1 MVEDGRRNNS
11 ILPNM
16 SSALIDL
23 PPRPKILLMRQDRIG
38 DVFVSTPLFHAM
50 RQRFPE
56 AQIDVLLS
64 RNNKAAEFAIRLVV
78 NNVHILRKN
87 SPDMLRLLWKLRRE
101 RYDLLVDL
109 NHTVSTTSNMLIS
122 SAKAKHS
129 IVLESSKPSPA
140 TYIVPQGDR
149 RRRHI
154 VDVLCD
160 LTIPLGFEIA
170 PDQRR
175 PLIPIADQLL
185 RDVRESMAQGSDR
198 KILGI
203 QISGS
208 SLERMYPPEL
218 LRVVV
223 ASIEQQFPEV
233 NIVVL
238 SAPSDRPAAEIVI
251 AGTRARYFDAGSG
264 YERFAA
270 AIASCDWLLSPDTAA
285 IHVAAAHDVPSV
297 VLFTRD
303 HRGYMNWM
311 PYGSFCL
318 PIITEQEALSA
329 IPSDDVVSNVATMMS
344 R

>member
-1 MVEDGRRNNS
+1 
-11 ILPNM
+11 M

-50 RQRFPE
+50 RHRFPQS
-56 AQIDVLLS
+56 QIDALLS
-64 RNNKAAEFAIRLVV
+64 RNNKVSEFAIRSVI

-87 SPDMLRLLWKLRRE
+87 SLDMLRLLWKLRRE

-109 NHTVSTTSNMLIS
+109 NHTASTTSNMLIS

-129 IVLESSKPSPA
+129 IVLETDRPTPA
-140 TYIVPQGDR
+140 KHTVPQGDR
-149 RRRHI
+149 RLRHI

-170 PDQRR
+170 VDQRR

-185 RDVRESMAQGSDR
+185 RDVRETMAQGSDR

-208 SLERMYPPEL
+208 SSERMYPPEM

-223 ASIEQQFPEV
+223 AAIEQQFPEV

-238 SAPSDRPAAEIVI
+238 SAPSDRPAAEVVI
-251 AGTRARYFDAGSG
+251 AGTRARCFDAGSG

-285 IHVAAAHDVPSV
+285 IHVAAAHDIPSV
-297 VLFTRD
+297 VLFSRD
-303 HRGYMNWM
+303 HRGFLNWL
-311 PYGSFCL
+311 PYGSYCL
-318 PIITEQEALSA
+318 PIITEEAALSA
-329 IPSDDVVSNVATMMS
+329 IPADEVVRSVVTMMS